1 MALTRLGLNQSVNL
15 ASNVTGTLPAAN
27 GGSGRTV
34 VTGNVLQVVSA
45 TKTDTQV
52 TSTATFVDVS
62 GLSLSITPSSA
73 SNKIFL
79 VVNINIDGLE
89 RYMGVKFVRDS
100 TDIGIGDADGSRTRL
115 TVSSMRNQSP
125 TGDNYIMHNSSASFL
140 DTPNT
145 TSATTYKIQAGLHY
159 GSAQNLYIN
168 RPYTDDDATYI
179 TRGISTLTAYEIA
192 G

>member
-1 MALTRLGLNQSVNL
+1 MAIIKVAARGID
-15 ASNVTGTLPAAN
+15 TLPT
-27 GGSGRTV
+27 GS
-34 VTGNVLQVVSA
+34 VLQVVSA

-89 RYMGVKFVRDS
+89 RYMGVRFVRDS
-100 TDIGIGDADGSRTRL
+100 TDIGIGDAEDDRTRL
-115 TVSSMRNQSP
+115 TVSSMRNHSP
-125 TGDNYIMHNSSASFL
+125 TGDNYVMHNSSASFL

-159 GSAQNLYIN
+159 GTAQNLYIN

>member
-1 MALTRLGLNQSVNL
+1 MALTKINNNTLS
-15 ASNVTGTLPAAN
+15 AVTTLPAAIA
-27 GGSGRTV
+27 
-34 VTGNVLQVVSA
+34 TGKVLQVVSA
-45 TKTDTQV
+45 TKSDTQS

-79 VVNINIDGLE
+79 VLNINIDGSE
-89 RYMGVKFVRDS
+89 RYMGLKFVRGL

-115 TVSSMRNQSP
+115 TVSSMRNQSL
-125 TGDNYIMHNSSASFL
+125 TNDNYVMHNSSASFL

-159 GSAQNLYIN
+159 GSAQTLYIN
-168 RPYTDDDATYI
+168 RPDLDDNASYI
-179 TRGISTLTAYEIA
+179 PRGISTLTAYEIA